1 MPLLCGAWLSPSPRF
16 WCLTFASPIISNA
29 NQYESVPQPINSS
42 PLQSLTEQSESF
54 PLLVHSCSFQYF
66 SYADLYNSSLLTA
79 PLCSSKSAHRL
90 SYALLFTPLPF
101 PSCATLFAPIL
112 SITNSVVNA
121 FLQYANILLILPR
134 GFLIPLGF
142 GIYREYLPF
151 LFWGKIQK
159 SNLINLFSL
168 VP

>member
-16 WCLTFASPIISNA
+16 WCLTFASPSNA

-42 PLQSLTEQSESF
+42 PLQFISLTEQSESF
-54 PLLVHSCSFQYF
+54 PLPFSTMCSCSFQYF
-66 SYADLYNSSLLTA
+66 SYTE
-79 PLCSSKSAHRL
+79 LCSSKSAHRL

-101 PSCATLFAPIL
+101 PSCATLFALIL

-134 GFLIPLGF
+134 GFSIPLGF
-142 GIYREYLPF
+142 GIYREILEDGLFLPWNF
-151 LFWGKIQK
+151 FVGVTRRGCALLHI
-159 SNLINLFSL
+159 
-168 VP
+168 